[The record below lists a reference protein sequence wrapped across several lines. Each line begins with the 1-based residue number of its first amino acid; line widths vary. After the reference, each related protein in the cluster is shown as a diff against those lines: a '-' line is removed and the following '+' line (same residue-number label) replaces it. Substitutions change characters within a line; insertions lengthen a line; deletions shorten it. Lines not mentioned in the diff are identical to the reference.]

1 MITDLE
7 VNNRILYSKA
17 FKKEPE
23 RFARKLSN
31 TEIRLYGIKNSDF
44 WRNFI
49 INIDTLQDEKNII
62 KNNELYQYLAK
73 IYFVT
78 KNDEKIYLVEKI
90 LIDLKP
96 HNEEQITKI
105 AKKLEEEGVVVDLSS
120 AMLLDKKNQLY
131 KFTRYQIRK

>member
-49 INIDTLQDEKNII
+49 INI
-62 KNNELYQYLAK
+62 K
-73 IYFVT
+73 IC
-78 KNDEKIYLVEKI
+78 ILV
-90 LIDLKP
+90 
-96 HNEEQITKI
+96 
-105 AKKLEEEGVVVDLSS
+105 
-120 AMLLDKKNQLY
+120 
-131 KFTRYQIRK
+131 F